1 MSSLR
6 WIVVVALPALWSVFG
21 PNTHPKTVPK
31 TPLTVLKGGVR
42 EIVSADARPPS
53 FADLPTESFH
63 QYSGA
68 ACVRNVGSSE
78 AIVSLDRSLA
88 NIPTKARTHLLENHM
103 YFGNAAE
110 IRSEVSDTNND
121 LVSTGRS
128 SYYHA
133 KWAIHRQQQLYSVCV
148 AVSGLE
154 FVAGETVAGYT
165 NTTTHKLVGVR
176 KENCNLFGYC
186 DEVPVMSEVTTQA
199 PVFKR
204 HLITLEEQ
212 TRLKQFIKSLVD
224 YQITRQ
230 LE

>member
-1 MSSLR
+1 LWRSR
-6 WIVVVALPALWSVFG
+6 ALWSIFG
-21 PNTHPKTVPK
+21 PNTHPQLVHK
-31 TPLTVLKGGVR
+31 TPLAVLKGGVR

-88 NIPTKARTHLLENHM
+88 NIPTKARTHLLENHL

-133 KWAIHRQQQLYSVCV
+133 KWAIHRQGKREEPLYSVCV

-165 NTTTHKLVGVR
+165 NTTTHTLVGVR
-176 KENCNLFGYC
+176 RENCNLFGYC
-186 DEVPVMSEVTTQA
+186 DEVPVVTEVTTQA

-212 TRLKQFIKSLVD
+212 TRLKGFIESLVD